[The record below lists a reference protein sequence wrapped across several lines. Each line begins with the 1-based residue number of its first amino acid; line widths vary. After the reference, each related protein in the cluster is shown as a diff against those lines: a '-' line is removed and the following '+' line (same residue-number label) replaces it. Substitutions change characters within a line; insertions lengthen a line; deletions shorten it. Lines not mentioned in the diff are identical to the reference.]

1 MDAYTPSVIKRSAF
15 DGLLLDSNE
24 RLGKPN
30 KNVIRQMTDFA
41 RSGNMQRYPEYGD
54 LQKAIARYVGINRS
68 SILITSGS
76 DQAISLVFR
85 TFADVG
91 DAVIIPSPTFSMYG
105 ITAQACGNIIKQVRY
120 SDGPISYPTRRV
132 LSAITSKVKLIVICN
147 PNNPTGTLTPLSDIQ
162 KIAQKATSATVLV
175 DEAYVEF
182 SKVSCVKLIKTYP
195 NIVITRTFSK
205 AFGLAG
211 TRIGYIIANPTYIR
225 ELNKLRGPYDVNSFA
240 NIAAA
245 AALGDRGDMER
256 YVSAVMT
263 QSKPVLET
271 FFSANKISFSPSAA
285 NFLLIY
291 PANAAQVEKI
301 LRNNGILVRR
311 FNSAGLANAL
321 RITIGT
327 MKETN
332 QFINVYTKYVLKKEQ
347 QKSYAFIDRDGT
359 LIYEPPDTFQVN
371 SVKELRIL
379 PGVIPGLKKLRKNGY
394 RLVMITNQDG
404 LGSTKNPKGSFM
416 KVQKALL
423 SRLRAKGVRFKR
435 ILICPHFP
443 EDNCLCRKPKIGL
456 VNQMLIKNQIDKKT
470 SFICG
475 DRASDKGFADNIGI
489 SFSAMKTNGN
499 FLEALSL
506 RREGV

>member
-1 MDAYTPSVIKRSAF
+1 MDAYSPSRIRRSTF

-24 RLGKPN
+24 RLGKLN
-30 KNVIRQMTDFA
+30 KNVIKRVADFA
-41 RSGNMQRYPEYGD
+41 RSGNMQMYPEYGD
-54 LQKAIARYVGINRS
+54 LEKAIARYSNVPTS
-68 SILITSGS
+68 SVLITSGS

-120 SDGPISYPTRRV
+120 GDNPISYPTRRV

-162 KIAQKATSATVLV
+162 KIAQKAADAIILV

-182 SKVSCVKLIKTYP
+182 ASVSCITLIKTYP

-211 TRIGYIIANPTYIR
+211 ARIGYIIANPIYIR

-240 NIAAA
+240 SVAAA
-245 AALGDRGDMER
+245 AALRTIPDMKT
-256 YVSAVMT
+256 YVRTVMT
-263 QSKPVLET
+263 KSKPVLEA
-271 FFSANKISFSPSAA
+271 FFSANAVPFAPSAA

-291 PANAAQVEKI
+291 PTNADKVETI

-311 FNSAGLANAL
+311 FSSPSLSNAL

-327 MKETN
+327 MKETR
-332 QFINVYTKYVLKKEQ
+332 QFINVYTEYILQKEQ
-347 QKSYAFIDRDGT
+347 RKSYAFIDRDGT
-359 LIYEPPDTFQVN
+359 LIYEPPDTFQIN

-379 PGVIPGLKKLRKNGY
+379 PGVIPGLRKLLKNGY

-404 LGSTKNPKGSFM
+404 LGSAKNPKGSFM
-416 KVQKALL
+416 NVQKALL
-423 SRLRAKGVRFKR
+423 SRLRANGIRFEK

-443 EDNCLCRKPKIGL
+443 EDNCLCRKPKTGL
-456 VNQMLIKNQIDKKT
+456 VKQMLTKNQIDKKT

-475 DRASDKGFADNIGI
+475 DRPSDQGFADNAGI
-489 SFSAMKTNGN
+489 SFCAMKTNGN
-499 FLEALSL
+499 FLEAMRL
-506 RREGV
+506 RKEAV